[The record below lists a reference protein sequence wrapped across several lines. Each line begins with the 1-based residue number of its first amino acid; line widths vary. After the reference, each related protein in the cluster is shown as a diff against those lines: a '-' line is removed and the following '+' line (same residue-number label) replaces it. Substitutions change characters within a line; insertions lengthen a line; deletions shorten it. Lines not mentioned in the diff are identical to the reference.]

1 MKLQSPDRFAWFAAA
16 LLCLLILSS
25 PATAA
30 DTPRTAKTIETIAD
44 MGPDR
49 QINPLEARARML
61 LDGILFRY
69 EHIYFDFD
77 SDKLLP
83 GALIA
88 LERKVEWMRKKPSA
102 RAIIEGH
109 SDIRGPGAYNL
120 KLGQRR
126 AQAVRAFLLKRGI
139 EPQRI
144 QIVTLGEKH
153 PQVPGN
159 SDAAWSWNRR
169 AEIRLQ

>member
-1 MKLQSPDRFAWFAAA
+1 MKLQFPDRCAWFVAVA
-16 LLCLLILSS
+16 LCLLFLSS

-30 DTPRTAKTIETIAD
+30 DTPRATRTVETFAD
-44 MGPDR
+44 VGPDR
-49 QINPLEARARML
+49 QINPLEARARVL

-69 EHIYFDFD
+69 EHIYFEFD

-83 GALIA
+83 GARIA

-102 RAIIEGH
+102 RATIEGH
-109 SDIRGPGAYNL
+109 SDIRGPGEYNL

-126 AQAVRAFLLKRGI
+126 AQAVRTFLLDYGI

-153 PQVPGN
+153 PLVPGE

-169 AEIRLQ
+169 AEIRLH